1 MWISHVSAASSWI
14 TATGSRE
21 KPMGGEATGRHLVQW
36 GGTSSATTVSATV
49 YVSAGETQFQGSDV
63 TLPSFCCQETFA
75 RFMTVFLSD
84 SHQCWR

>member
-1 MWISHVSAASSWI
+1 MWISHVSAACSRI
-14 TATGSRE
+14 AATGSRE

-63 TLPSFCCQETFA
+63 TLPSVSATLTFA

-84 SHQCWR
+84 LHQCWR